1 MAFFDKL
8 RDFGEGVASGLSS
21 GSGFETGLA
30 LGARA
35 QEGQRSD
42 RRLQMQEDEKT
53 RNRLLSLFR
62 SSPQAA
68 IAQAESE
75 GRTDMVEELNRM
87 QRGQTAETISSSV
100 GDYMSRTSAARTADY
115 ESEGRV
121 PNLEADM
128 ASLRQSTAELNNRIR
143 SQFGSPTDPGGWQ
156 NMLDDKNFM
165 SQHPQIRGLVEHYR
179 KDGVEKYK
187 ALASA
192 KERELI
198 YGGMQSNVLLLAE
211 QPSGENFKDAMLEVA
226 ELHRQRGGP
235 GSNEAAQRY
244 INSMTDYRTKRVR
257 EIVLGI
263 LQGAQ
268 NQEAIDHARTFD
280 IIGTGDDPL
289 LAAAYKVAD
298 KKLAKD
304 DAAAEDLM
312 LSYIGNAADEM
323 LQGNASASSRYIVM
337 YNGLAEVMGMDPID
351 MEDVTTT
358 ARGKHQFELRG
369 QIGTALLDTK
379 ALAQMKLN
387 ATDAKILESYSQDTL
402 RELFGKKETAE
413 TLDVDPV
420 TAMAI
425 LQGSIQKMTPEGQQI
440 MMARGKINSYIGQLP
455 DGNIPP
461 VDFERGEKLKGETF
475 TKILHHR
482 INSRLAL
489 VFPGQV
495 GQSGEAA
502 DSASVEPGR
511 PKPPTAEYLPPA
523 ETGAPQVVPGGGSQQ
538 HIEGPLTGGAG
549 TSQPDAGAGAPEF
562 NNIRELREWQRN
574 NPPIDSSMVNTARGL
589 AIDVLDSKSGA
600 DEVREELIRE
610 LSRVTNATS
619 TERARI
625 WDTFSRV
632 TQEQGIDI
640 GELPEQAAE
649 SFLGSGSQ
657 PDPAAPMDRQY
668 TEGPFPEMSPP
679 EPTAPPEPII
689 PTRGMMPLE
698 AHRPSVPRG
707 MFSQPPIPETNL
719 PGPPPTGPQPQPLPT
734 GMGGRDLDAPPQL
747 PEETPH
753 VSEGDYWPGRADDVS
768 GWKQGL
774 APDQIKEV
782 IAATKERMRPIT
794 RLTTEHFHET
804 REMLFPRDPGP
815 YPPTTMGSEWLNR
828 AIQPPPQRTPGA
840 SPMGTSYGRAR

>member
-35 QEGQRSD
+35 QEGRRSD

-75 GRTDMVEELNRM
+75 GRTDMVEELNRL
-87 QRGQTAETISSSV
+87 QRGQTAETISSSI
-100 GDYMSRTSAARTADY
+100 GGYMSRTSAARTAAY
-115 ESEGRV
+115 ESEDRI

-128 ASLRQSTAELNNRIR
+128 ASLRQSNAELNNRIR

-165 SQHPQIRGLVEHYR
+165 AQHPQIRGLVEHYR
-179 KDGVEKYK
+179 KDGVKKYEE
-187 ALASA
+187 LASA

-198 YGGMQSNVLLLAE
+198 YGGKQSNVLLLAE
-211 QPSGENFKDAMLEVA
+211 EPSGENFKNAMLEVA

-235 GSNEAAQRY
+235 GSNEAAKRY

-268 NQEAIDHARTFD
+268 NKEAIDHARTFD

-298 KKLAKD
+298 KKVAKD
-304 DAAAEDLM
+304 DAAAEDMM
-312 LSYIGNAADEM
+312 LSYIGNAADSM
-323 LQGNASASSRYIVM
+323 IQGDTSASSRYIVM
-337 YNGLAEVMGMDPID
+337 YNELAEVMGMEEID
-351 MEDVTTT
+351 VEDVTTT
-358 ARGKHQFELRG
+358 ARNKHQFDLRG
-369 QIGTALLDTK
+369 EIGTALLDTK

-387 ATDAKILESYSQDTL
+387 PTDAKILESYNNNTL
-402 RELFGKKETAE
+402 MGLLEGNKEKKGTAE
-413 TLDVDPV
+413 AIGVDPV

-425 LQGSIQKMTPEGQQI
+425 LQGSVQKMSPEGQQI

-482 INSRLAL
+482 VNSRLAL

-495 GQSGEAA
+495 GQSGEQVVHGGGSQQHTEGPPAGGA
-502 DSASVEPGR
+502 GTAQPDAGAGGAPDSASVEPGR
-511 PKPPTAEYLPPA
+511 PKPPTAEYLLPT
-523 ETGAPQVVPGGGSQQ
+523 ETGAP
-538 HIEGPLTGGAG
+538 
-549 TSQPDAGAGAPEF
+549 PEF
-562 NNIRELREWQRN
+562 NNLRELREWQRN
-574 NPPIDSSMVNTARGL
+574 NPSIDSPMMKAAQAAGTHVVSTISDPDA
-589 AIDVLDSKSGA
+589 
-600 DEVREELIRE
+600 VREKF
-610 LSRVTNATS
+610 LSVMAQVTNATS
-619 TERARI
+619 TERARM
-625 WDTFSRV
+625 WDTFSRIA
-632 TQEQGIDI
+632 QEQGIDI
-640 GELPEQAAE
+640 GEFPEQAAE

-657 PDPAAPMDRQY
+657 PDPAAP
-668 TEGPFPEMSPP
+668 P
-679 EPTAPPEPII
+679 EPTTPPEPII

-698 AHRPSVPRG
+698 AHRPSAPRG
-707 MFSQPPIPETNL
+707 MFSQPP
-719 PGPPPTGPQPQPLPT
+719 PPPTGIQPQPFPT
-734 GMGGRDLDAPPQL
+734 GVGGRDLDAPPQL
-747 PEETPH
+747 PEETPQ

-804 REMLFPRDPGP
+804 REMLFPRSPGP
-815 YPPTTMGSEWLNR
+815 YSPTLMGSEWLHR
-828 AIQPPPQRTPGA
+828 EFQPRQRPPTTTPG
-840 SPMGTSYGRAR
+840 R